1 VIALLQL
8 AAALYLGAGIA
19 GGLALGLG
27 TRSAGRAALAL
38 LGAGALAQLASLVA
52 LHGVEPTPSLTEL
65 PLAVSLMGWMA
76 ALAFLLFAAARGSRL
91 AVLAVLVGPLA
102 FLGAFYAAARTPH
115 APAENLVAGTGWP
128 HLHVLLASGGLALL
142 AVAAVAGAVYL
153 LENRRLKRKRPAA
166 VTGSSL
172 PSLEALDRVAAVALA
187 VGFPL
192 LTLGVASG
200 MLWLEA
206 ATGRL
211 WTGSAHE
218 AWNALAWALYALLV
232 TARFAAGQ
240 GARNAAASAV
250 AGFVFLLF
258 AVVGVGILA

>member
-1 VIALLQL
+1 
-8 AAALYLGAGIA
+8 
-19 GGLALGLG
+19 
-27 TRSAGRAALAL
+27 
-38 LGAGALAQLASLVA
+38 
-52 LHGVEPTPSLTEL
+52 
-65 PLAVSLMGWMA
+65 
-76 ALAFLLFAAARGSRL
+76 
-91 AVLAVLVGPLA
+91 
-102 FLGAFYAAARTPH
+102 
-115 APAENLVAGTGWP
+115 
-128 HLHVLLASGGLALL
+128 VLLASGGLALL